1 VAAVGAWLA
10 VDVGSVRIGV
20 AASDRDG
27 LLAVPV
33 TTVPRGT
40 GDINALAALGAERG
54 VVGYVVGLPRTLSG
68 TEGPAAQECRRF
80 AEALARSVAPVP
92 VTLVDE
98 RLTTAAA
105 TTALRGAGT
114 SSRSSR
120 AVVDQVAAA
129 ALLQGALDALRVTGR
144 WPGQVV
150 TADPSQVPDET
161 RGA

>member
-1 VAAVGAWLA
+1 LA

-20 AASDRDG
+20 AASDPEG

-33 TTVPRGT
+33 TTVPRGA
-40 GDINALAALGAERG
+40 GDLDALAALGAERH

-98 RLTTAAA
+98 RMTTAAA
-105 TTALRGAGT
+105 TTALRGAGM

-129 ALLQGALDALRVTGR
+129 GLLQGALDSRRASGR

-150 TADPSQVPDET
+150 AADLPPVPDET